1 MNSSN
6 SRWVR
11 EVTGAET
18 AVTPDERTA
27 LAELLAAIRKV
38 RHGSV
43 HITLQ
48 DSRVVQIETTE
59 KKRL

>member
-11 EVTGAET
+11 EVTGAESAT
-18 AVTPDERTA
+18 TPEERMA
-27 LAELLAAIRKV
+27 LVEVLASLRRV

-43 HITLQ
+43 HITVQ
-48 DSRVVQIETTE
+48 DGRPVQIETTE